1 MCQFFETIKCK
12 NGELFNLRWH
22 NSRLNRVR
30 NEYFGESN
38 KIDLGKII
46 TIPENYKKG
55 LFRCRIVFSK
65 TIDKIEF
72 IPHQFRKIESLK
84 LIEDND
90 IDYRFKFYDRKNL
103 TELFE
108 KRDNCD
114 DILIVKNGCITDS
127 FTANPIF
134 FDGKKWWT
142 PDTPLLPGTQ
152 RAKLINELKI
162 EVGRITPANISKY
175 KKVGL
180 INVMW
185 NFENMPIIEID
196 MILIQTE

>member
-12 NGELFNLRWH
+12 DGELFNLRWH
-22 NSRLNRVR
+22 NSRFNRVHK
-30 NEYFGESN
+30 EYFGESH
-38 KIDLGKII
+38 KIDLGEII

-55 LFRCRIVFSK
+55 LFRCRVVYSK

-72 IPHQFRKIESLK
+72 IAHQFRKIESLK

-90 IDYRFKFYDRKNL
+90 IDYQFKYSDREKINV
-103 TELFE
+103 LFE
-108 KRDNCD
+108 KRGNCD

-127 FTANPIF
+127 FTANSIF

-152 RAKLINELKI
+152 RANLIYDEKI
-162 EVGRITPANISKY
+162 EVCRITPATISKY

-180 INVMW
+180 INAMW
-185 NFENMPIIEID
+185 DFANMPMIEIEK
-196 MILIQTE
+196 IQ